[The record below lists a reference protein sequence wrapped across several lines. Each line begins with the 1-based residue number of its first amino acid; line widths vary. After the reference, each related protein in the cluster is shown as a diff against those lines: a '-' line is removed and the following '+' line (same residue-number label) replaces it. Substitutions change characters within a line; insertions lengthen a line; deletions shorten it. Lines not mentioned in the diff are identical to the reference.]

1 MPPDNAKPATTYDV
15 VPYESFPFP
24 DTHPDRLATLG
35 RLFGLRPPS
44 LDNCRVLELGCA
56 SGGNLISMALAMP
69 EAEFVGV
76 DLSSVQVAQ
85 GQQAITEL
93 ELSNIRLLSTSIT
106 DIDES
111 LGQFDYILTHGVY
124 SWVPNEVQEKILSI
138 CAKQLSANG
147 IAYISYNTLPGWRM
161 RGLIRDAMRF
171 HAMQFEDPAL
181 RVAQARGILDFLAKW
196 VPAENNAYGMLL
208 KSELDTLHNA
218 ADYYILHEH
227 LEDINEP
234 IYFHEFVER
243 AGRHGL
249 QYLAEADIST
259 MLASNLPKG
268 VFDTLVRIAPDVIRQ
283 EQFMD
288 FLRNRTFRQTLLVR
302 DEHSIVRT
310 LTPQCVSALW
320 ASATLT
326 SVGGN
331 PDLASPQEALF
342 QGPKG
347 GMVATSNAVTKAA
360 IQILTQH
367 WPGRLSFSALLDGA
381 NELVARSGEHI
392 SPKPVLS
399 PESILA
405 SDLLQCH
412 MSGMVELHSGP
423 APFVTQPGEHPV
435 ASALAR
441 WQAGRGL
448 RQVTTLRHEMVL
460 LEDGPAKL
468 LALLDGTRSRNEL
481 YIATEELGLHRV
493 ALQGS
498 QKIYL
503 PIREWV
509 DHVLSQM
516 ARSALM
522 LA

>member
-1 MPPDNAKPATTYDV
+1 MPLDNARQATTYDV

-44 LDNCRVLELGCA
+44 LTNCRVLELGCA
-56 SGGNLISMALAMP
+56 SGGNLIPMALAMP

-93 ELSNIRLLSTSIT
+93 GLGNIRLLPISIT

-138 CAKQLSANG
+138 CARQLSANG
-147 IAYISYNTLPGWRM
+147 VAYVSYNTLPGWRM

-171 HAMQFEDPAL
+171 HAMQFDDPAL

-208 KSELDTLHNA
+208 RSELDTLRNA

-259 MLASNLPKG
+259 MLASNFPQG
-268 VFDTLVRIAPDVIRQ
+268 VFETLVRIAPDVIRQ

-302 DEHSIVRT
+302 REHSIVRT

-320 ASATLT
+320 VSAALT
-326 SVGGN
+326 SVSGN
-331 PDLASPQEALF
+331 PDPASSQDAVF

-347 GMVATSNAVTKAA
+347 GMVSTANAVTKAA
-360 IQILTQH
+360 IQILARR
-367 WPGRLSFSALLDGA
+367 WPGRVSFSQLLDGA
-381 NELVARSGEHI
+381 NELVARNGERI
-392 SPKPVLS
+392 SPKPGLS

-412 MSGMVELHSGP
+412 MGGMVELHSAP
-423 APFVTQPGEHPV
+423 APFVTEPGERPM
-435 ASALAR
+435 ASPLAR
-441 WQAGRGL
+441 WQAAKGL
-448 RQVTTLRHEMVL
+448 RRVTTMRHEVAFID
-460 LEDGPAKL
+460 EGSGKL
-468 LALLDGTRSRNEL
+468 LGLLDGTRTREALCTAAGDLN
-481 YIATEELGLHRV
+481 LHKSIGEDGKPSAV
-493 ALQGS
+493 
-498 QKIYL
+498 

-509 DHVLSQM
+509 DRSLSQM
-516 ARSALM
+516 ARSAVI

>member
-1 MPPDNAKPATTYDV
+1 MPHDTAKPGTTYDV

-35 RLFGLRPPS
+35 RLFGLQPAG
-44 LDNCRVLELGCA
+44 LDHCRVLELGCA
-56 SGGNLISMALAMP
+56 SGGNLIPMAIAMP

-85 GQQAITEL
+85 GLQAIAEL
-93 ELSNIRLLSTSIT
+93 GLTNIRLLAMSIT
-106 DIDES
+106 DVDES
-111 LGQFDYILTHGVY
+111 LGRFDYILTHGVY

-138 CAKQLSANG
+138 CARQLSANG
-147 IAYISYNTLPGWRM
+147 IAFVSYNTLPGWRM

-171 HAMQFEDPAL
+171 HAMQFDDPAL

-208 KSELDTLHNA
+208 RSELDTLRNA

-243 AGRHGL
+243 AGHHRL

-259 MLASNLPKG
+259 MLASNFPQG

-302 DEHSIVRT
+302 QEHSIVRT
-310 LTPQCVSALW
+310 LTPERVTSLW
-320 ASATLT
+320 VSATLT
-326 SVGGN
+326 PATGN
-331 PDLASPQEALF
+331 PDPASPQEAVF

-347 GMVATSNAVTKAA
+347 GMVATANAVTKAA
-360 IQILTQH
+360 IQVMAQR
-367 WPGRLSFSALLDGA
+367 WPERFAFPDLLDRA
-381 NELVARSGEHI
+381 SELVARNGDHSSTRPG
-392 SPKPVLS
+392 LS
-399 PESILA
+399 ATSILA

-412 MSGMVELHSGP
+412 MGGMVELHSGP
-423 APFVTQPGEHPV
+423 APFVAQAGERPL
-435 ASALAR
+435 ASPLAR
-441 WQAGRGL
+441 WQAAKGL
-448 RQVTTLRHEMVL
+448 RQVTTLRHEVAVL
-460 LEDGPAKL
+460 DEGVGGF
-468 LALLDGTRSRNEL
+468 LALLDGTRSREALCVTAEKMNL
-481 YIATEELGLHRV
+481 HGSTLQNTGAATV
-493 ALQGS
+493 
-498 QKIYL
+498 
-503 PIREWV
+503 PIRDWV
-509 DHVLSQM
+509 DQVLSRM
-516 ARSALM
+516 AAAALL